1 MYIQT
6 VKKKKKLTKKGR
18 KGGREG
24 KRGRKEGKQRRKT
37 KREKERDGGRRVKSS
52 LSLCLGKVLVL
63 TFLPRS
69 TRVFS
74 FPSFTISWIMF
85 YPLSLPLAP
94 TLSHLAHILRRI
106 GWNTISWLRP
116 EISLLWVLAD
126 CFSWI
131 PINSRKTSL
140 STHSVILQLDLGA

>member
-1 MYIQT
+1 MVFQVIREIKSPAFLNPCT
-6 VKKKKKLTKKGR
+6 SRLLKKKKKMTKKGR
-18 KGGREG
+18 KVGREG

-74 FPSFTISWIMF
+74 FPSFTIS
-85 YPLSLPLAP
+85 
-94 TLSHLAHILRRI
+94 
-106 GWNTISWLRP
+106 
-116 EISLLWVLAD
+116 
-126 CFSWI
+126 
-131 PINSRKTSL
+131 
-140 STHSVILQLDLGA
+140 

>member
-6 VKKKKKLTKKGR
+6 IKKKKKKKGR

-24 KRGRKEGKQRRKT
+24 KRGRKEEKQRRKRERKK
-37 KREKERDGGRRVKSS
+37 KREKERDGGRRVKTS

-74 FPSFTISWIMF
+74 FPSFTIS
-85 YPLSLPLAP
+85 
-94 TLSHLAHILRRI
+94 
-106 GWNTISWLRP
+106 
-116 EISLLWVLAD
+116 
-126 CFSWI
+126 
-131 PINSRKTSL
+131 
-140 STHSVILQLDLGA
+140 